1 MLCTCQV
8 RLLVLAV
15 CLVPKLVSNI
25 IEDSFLGNGVLFD
38 YLHNCGGDPNMQGSA
53 QRIIPRHPRFT
64 PPSNVLE
71 SGTGNPC

>member
-15 CLVPKLVSNI
+15 CLFSKLVSNI

-38 YLHNCGGDPNMQGSA
+38 YLHMWW
-53 QRIIPRHPRFT
+53 
-64 PPSNVLE
+64 
-71 SGTGNPC
+71 